1 MTFKE
6 FFSFRANLVLWGNLL
21 AIFIL
26 ACLLIVGTWIGLN
39 YYTQHG
45 DSVEIPTVKGLSQQ
59 DAINLIES
67 RGLKAEV
74 SDSIYMKGQASGR
87 IIDQNPLP
95 GARVKNGRIVYL
107 TINSLS
113 VPMAQLPDIANNSSL
128 RQATAKLISSGF
140 RLTEEEYI
148 NGDRDWVY
156 DVKMNG
162 RILKTGESV
171 PAGATLTLVVGNG
184 RFTAVEN
191 DSLSPYDTDPFK
203 DPNYP
208 EYNDITPE
216 KETPEKRPAHED
228 SWF

>member
-87 IIDQNPLP
+87 IIEQSPLP
-95 GARVKNGRIVYL
+95 GARVKNGRVVYL

-113 VPMAQLPDIANNSSL
+113 VPMTQLPDIANNSSL

-162 RILKTGESV
+162 RMLKTGESV

-184 RFTAVEN
+184 RFTTVEN
-191 DSLSPYDTDPFK
+191 DSLSPYDADPFS

-208 EYNDITPE
+208 EYNDIAPE
-216 KETPEKRPAHED
+216 KETPEKHPAHED